1 MQPIDLLAHF
11 SNFAEPG
18 RYICWH
24 VAALRVFVDKKP
36 DLRAALQGMVNSEL
50 ARKVESAM
58 LFASRPA
65 DERP

>member
-1 MQPIDLLAHF
+1 
-11 SNFAEPG
+11 
-18 RYICWH
+18 
-24 VAALRVFVDKKP
+24 VAALRAFVDKKP